1 MPQQILYNVHKRPQL
16 ATASS
21 GAFGVR
27 CATAHSIVFNGEFIC
42 SPKGLQMNSHEC
54 WGAWPRRGVLC
65 EAWKA
70 VPGFQNPRA
79 SHGPKLDLVTRFP
92 VRLLGHGNPVD
103 CLMDSATR
111 NGCAALRVHRQ
122 PVPLGPPTRFPRRR
136 PAAGKRSAFPT
147 TGPFEWTAARVT
159 DHVNLGPVIGLYCTI
174 HSPRMEPLC
183 LS

>member
-27 CATAHSIVFNGEFIC
+27 CATAHSIFFNGEFIC

-70 VPGFQNPRA
+70 VPGFKKSPCIARPETRPGYPVSGLVARAWKPRGLPDGFRYA
-79 SHGPKLDLVTRFP
+79 EWLRRPPGPQATGP
-92 VRLLGHGNPVD
+92 VGTFHRVSTP
-103 CLMDSATR
+103 SACGWKT
-111 NGCAALRVHRQ
+111 LRVSHNR
-122 PVPLGPPTRFPRRR
+122 TFR
-136 PAAGKRSAFPT
+136 
-147 TGPFEWTAARVT
+147 
-159 DHVNLGPVIGLYCTI
+159 IGSSRGY
-174 HSPRMEPLC
+174 
-183 LS
+183 